1 MDHGKA
7 LSVTAADTAGIALAP
22 AHARS
27 MMRVAVAAVGVAA
40 LLVVMK
46 TVAYIVTD
54 SIAMMASLADSA
66 LDVFASSVNLLAIR
80 HALTP
85 ADAEHRFGH
94 GKAEPL
100 AGLGQGAF
108 IAGSAAFL
116 VIESVSRLIAPHP
129 IEYPLVGLVVMGVSI
144 AATVVLV
151 IAQRIVVDRTGS
163 VAVGADRMHYL
174 GDIVTN
180 AGVILGIV
188 LSAQFHLLVADPVI
202 GLCVAAILSWSAL
215 HVFRQSY
222 DQLMDREL
230 PDAERDRIKAL
241 VRAHPEV
248 KSMHDLRT
256 RAAGV
261 HQFIQFHI
269 ELEPAMP
276 LVRAHEIS
284 DAVEADVLA
293 AFPHAEVIIHQD
305 PAGLEQP
312 KPLAAS

>member
-1 MDHGKA
+1 M
-7 LSVTAADTAGIALAP
+7 TAATTTTPAAP
-22 AHARS
+22 PHAAM
-27 MMRVAVAAVGVAA
+27 MMRVAIAAVGVAA
-40 LLVVMK
+40 LLVAMK

-66 LDVFASSVNLLAIR
+66 LDVFASSVNLVAIR

-85 ADAEHRFGH
+85 ADREHRFGH

-116 VIESVSRLIAPHP
+116 VIESVSRFVAPHP
-129 IEYPLVGLVVMGVSI
+129 IEYPLVGLSVMGVSI
-144 AATVVLV
+144 ATTVILV

-163 VAVGADRMHYL
+163 LAVGADRMHYL

-180 AGVILGIV
+180 AGVVVGIV
-188 LSAQFHLLVADPVI
+188 LSAQFHILIADPLI
-202 GLCVAAILSWSAL
+202 GLAVAAILAWSAL

-230 PDAERDRIKAL
+230 PDADRDRIKAI
-241 VRAHPEV
+241 VRAHPDV
-248 KSMHDLRT
+248 KSLHDLRT

-261 HQFIQFHI
+261 RQFIQFHI

-293 AFPHAEVIIHQD
+293 AFPHADVIIHQD

-312 KPLAAS
+312 RPLAAS

>member
-1 MDHGKA
+1 VSRESQHG
-7 LSVTAADTAGIALAP
+7 P
-22 AHARS
+22 
-27 MMRVAVAAVGVAA
+27 MMIRVAIAAVSVAA
-40 LLVVMK
+40 LLVAMK

-66 LDVFASSVNLLAIR
+66 LDVFASFVNLLAIR

-85 ADAEHRFGH
+85 ADREHRFGH

-129 IEYPLVGLVVMGVSI
+129 IEYPLVGLAVMAVSI
-144 AATVVLV
+144 VTTVMLV
-151 IAQRIVVDRTGS
+151 IAQRIVVLRTGS
-163 VAVGADRMHYL
+163 IAVGADRMHYL

-180 AGVILGIV
+180 AGVIVGIIA
-188 LSAQFHLLVADPVI
+188 SSQFGILIADPII
-202 GLCVAAILSWSAL
+202 GILVAAILSWSAV

-230 PDAERDRIKAL
+230 PDADRNRIKEI
-241 VRAHPEV
+241 VRRHRDV
-248 KSMHDLRT
+248 KSLHDLRT

-261 HQFIQFHI
+261 HTFIQLHI
-269 ELEPAMP
+269 ELDPDIK
-276 LVRAHEIS
+276 LVKAHEIS
-284 DAVEADVLA
+284 DAVEAEIMA

-305 PAGLEQP
+305 PAGVEMP
-312 KPLAAS
+312 VPLAAT